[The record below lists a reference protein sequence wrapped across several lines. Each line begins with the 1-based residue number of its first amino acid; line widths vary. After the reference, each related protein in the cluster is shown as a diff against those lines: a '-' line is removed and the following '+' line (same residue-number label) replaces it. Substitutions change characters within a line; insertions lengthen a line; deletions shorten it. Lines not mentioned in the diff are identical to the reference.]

1 MRPMRQ
7 SAHETSLGLFLYFSA
22 AVVALAGLGCEA
34 PKAAPADAGGREASV
49 APPTASAGS
58 SDAGGA
64 DAPAKIVLKAAR
76 LLVPKTGAI
85 MQPAFVTIEGDKLTR
100 VESTAPEGGPAVT
113 DLGDVTLTPG
123 LVDAHT
129 HLLHEEDPGSDGAMV
144 VEAASMSDAD
154 RALRGARYARE
165 MLRAGFTT
173 VRDLGNSG
181 HGGDVAM
188 KRGIANGWIDGP
200 RMIVSARALA
210 PPGGQFSKLEPQ
222 FMGLVDREY
231 AVVKSADEARALV
244 AQTFYEGADLVKV
257 IVDHGAGRV
266 LGKAEL
272 EAIVDAAH
280 RANRKVAAH
289 ALTEEACAAAVAA
302 GTDSIEHGYQITD
315 ATLADMARKKI
326 FLVPTDY
333 PLDFYDAFAPQG
345 PTRAKVL
352 EGMKKFREGQID
364 RMKRAR
370 KVHVRIVAGSDA
382 YVVTPRADRGREAAL
397 MFEAYADA
405 GMTPLEI
412 LQSATSEAADLLALP
427 TSAMAMAAGSP
438 ADLAAWR
445 GNPKED
451 SGALTRPPT
460 IVVKG
465 GKIVRR
471 DAAAP

>member
-1 MRPMRQ
+1 MIRRPR
-7 SAHETSLGLFLYFSA
+7 ALLTFPLILSLAS
-22 AVVALAGLGCEA
+22 VAGCDA
-34 PKAAPADAGGREASV
+34 PKASGSPDASPSPIA
-49 APPTASAGS
+49 PTASSGS
-58 SDAGGA
+58 GATDAASPEVGSTTL
-64 DAPAKIVLKAAR
+64 VLRAAR
-76 LLVPKTGAI
+76 AVIPKTGAVV
-85 MQPAFVTIEGDKLTR
+85 QPAFVTVEGDKLTR
-100 VESTAPEGGPAVT
+100 LESTAPPGGVAVV

-129 HLLHEEDPGSDGAMV
+129 HLLHEENPGDEGSMIA
-144 VEAASMSDAD
+144 EAASQGDAD

-188 KRGIANGWIDGP
+188 KRAIAKGWIDGP
-200 RMIVSARALA
+200 RMFVSSRALA
-210 PPGGQFSKLEPQ
+210 PPGGQFTKLEPQ
-222 FMGLVDREY
+222 FLGLVDREY
-231 AVVKSADEARALV
+231 AVVRGVDDARALV

-257 IVDHGAGRV
+257 IVDHGPGRV

-272 EAIVDAAH
+272 EAIVDTAH

-302 GTDSIEHGYQITD
+302 GADSIEHGYQITD

-333 PLDFYDAFAPQG
+333 PLAFYDAFAPQG
-345 PTRAKVL
+345 PSRAKVL

-370 KVHVRIVAGSDA
+370 KVHVRIVSGSDA
-382 YVVTPRADRGREAAL
+382 YVVTSRADRGREAAL

-427 TSAMAMAAGSP
+427 ASAMAMAAGSP

-471 DAAAP
+471 DSAAP

>member
-1 MRPMRQ
+1 MRQ
-7 SAHETSLGLFLYFSA
+7 GAHATSLTSLFYFC
-22 AVVALAGLGCEA
+22 VASLTSLGLGCEA

-49 APPTASAGS
+49 APASSPAASG
-58 SDAGGA
+58 DAGGA
-64 DAPAKIVLKAAR
+64 DAPVKLVLKAAR
-76 LLVPKTGAI
+76 LVVPKSGAVT
-85 MQPAFVTIEGDKLTR
+85 QPAFVTIEGDKLTR
-100 VESTAPEGGPAVT
+100 VETTAPEGGPAVT
-113 DLGDVTLTPG
+113 DLGEVTLTPG

-129 HLLHEEDPGSDGAMV
+129 HLLHEEGPGDDGAMI
-144 VEAASMSDAD
+144 VEASSMSDAD

-181 HGGDVAM
+181 HGADVAM
-188 KRGIANGWIDGP
+188 KRAIAKGFIDGP
-200 RMIVSARALA
+200 RMIVSSRALA
-210 PPGGQFSKLEPQ
+210 PPGGQFPKLEPQ
-222 FMGLVDREY
+222 FIGLVDREY

-257 IVDHGAGRV
+257 IVDHGPGRV

-272 EAIVDAAH
+272 EAIVDTAH

-302 GTDSIEHGYQITD
+302 GVDSIDHGYQISD
-315 ATLADMARKKI
+315 ATLADMVKKKV

-333 PLDFYDAFAPQG
+333 PLDFYDAFAPSG
-345 PTRAKVL
+345 PNRAKVL
-352 EGMKKFREGQID
+352 EGMKKFRDGQVD

-370 KVHVRIVAGSDA
+370 KLHVRIVAGSDA

-397 MFEAYADA
+397 MFAAYADA

-427 TSAMAMAAGSP
+427 ATTMAMAAGSP
-438 ADLAAWR
+438 ADIVGWR
-445 GNPKED
+445 GNPKD
-451 SGALTRPPT
+451 DAGAIERPA

-465 GKIVRR
+465 GKIVHREG
-471 DAAAP
+471 AAR